1 MNSKSTDDLQ
11 QALLSTPDLDR
22 FLEENSEKFNHED
35 VPAILNSMY
44 EKKNISKSTL
54 AKQAGMSSV
63 YLHQVFSG
71 RRNPSRNRMIC
82 ICIGMEATLEETQ
95 ELLKR
100 SGMGL
105 LYPKDRRDAIIIY
118 GLIHHQSLFEVNDK
132 LFCEDEETLY

>member
-1 MNSKSTDDLQ
+1 MEHKSTDELK
-11 QALLSTPDLDR
+11 QALMDASDLDK
-22 FLEENSEKFNHED
+22 FLRENEEKFNHQD
-35 VPAILNSMY
+35 VQELLAKMF
-44 EKKNISKSTL
+44 ETRDMSKSTL
-54 AKQAGMSSV
+54 AKRAGMSNV

-71 RRNPSRNRMIC
+71 RRNPSRNRLLC

-118 GLIHHQSLFEVNDK
+118 GLLHKQNLFEVNDK